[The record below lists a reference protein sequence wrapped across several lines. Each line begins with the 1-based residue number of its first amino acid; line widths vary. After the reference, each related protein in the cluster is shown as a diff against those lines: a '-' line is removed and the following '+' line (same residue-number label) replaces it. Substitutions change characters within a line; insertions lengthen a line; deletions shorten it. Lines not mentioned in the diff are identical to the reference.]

1 MNRTPPIEVRRELR
15 REVGFGCPV
24 AGCGSPC
31 LYWHHFDPPW
41 REREHHDP
49 HGMIALCGK
58 HHPQADGGAY
68 TTEQLR
74 EMKALG
80 AAANREVHGRLE
92 WMREDLLTVVGGNF
106 YYETPAP
113 VRFRDRKVVGLSRDE
128 HGQLLLETNM
138 LSASQAPRMTI
149 EENFWVIRG
158 QPSDVEC
165 PPHGRLVCAEY
176 PNGDRLRVEFVPDLD
191 ASALAARYSDAG
203 LQRAWNG
210 FPDRITAL
218 EIQMR
223 VGGTEIEFGPRESRL
238 PGGSVMRNCPTAGS
252 GSKWVDD
259 QTVRRRSDVPHRA
272 DPVGKALV
280 SMPMQHG
287 RRAGPSRPR

>member
-1 MNRTPPIEVRRELR
+1 
-15 REVGFGCPV
+15 
-24 AGCGSPC
+24 
-31 LYWHHFDPPW
+31 
-41 REREHHDP
+41 
-49 HGMIALCGK
+49 MIALCGK